1 MTARLL
7 LLLAFL
13 LLPGATQAAALPR
26 IIASADNAV
35 PACVT
40 PAALMRFVDDRNA
53 KIHRQIDP
61 RFSRIATLYQSIGKC
76 VARAPE
82 KCVAVRWDYAFF
94 QMLIETNYLTF
105 RRPDGAPASMSS
117 LDNNFAGIGATI
129 SGKPGEHFNDV
140 ATGVLAH
147 LQHVLMY
154 STIGV
159 PDPVAKRT
167 RQVQDD
173 VQDVMRR
180 LRRPVT
186 FADLAREWTGT
197 DRNKYGEEMRRL
209 AEKYAANF
217 CHDQANDQRMS
228 MR

>member
-1 MTARLL
+1 
-7 LLLAFL
+7 
-13 LLPGATQAAALPR
+13 
-26 IIASADNAV
+26 
-35 PACVT
+35 
-40 PAALMRFVDDRNA
+40 
-53 KIHRQIDP
+53 
-61 RFSRIATLYQSIGKC
+61 
-76 VARAPE
+76 
-82 KCVAVRWDYAFF
+82 
-94 QMLIETNYLTF
+94 
-105 RRPDGAPASMSS
+105 
-117 LDNNFAGIGATI
+117 
-129 SGKPGEHFNDV
+129 
-140 ATGVLAH
+140 
-147 LQHVLMY
+147 MY

-167 RQVQDD
+167 RQVQGD